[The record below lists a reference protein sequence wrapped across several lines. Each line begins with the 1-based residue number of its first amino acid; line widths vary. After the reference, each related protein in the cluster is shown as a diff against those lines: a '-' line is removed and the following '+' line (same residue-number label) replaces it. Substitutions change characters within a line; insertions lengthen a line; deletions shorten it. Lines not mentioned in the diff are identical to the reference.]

1 MAYDRV
7 SEFGSITLDYSAAAA
22 LTVKFYAWLEG
33 GVIGAATKTLT
44 FPLSATRT
52 QRTLSF
58 EDASPTTPVEGTHF
72 QVEITCTGIF
82 RLFGGKV
89 THRPIPV
96 YVNGAATPSE
106 KWLSPVMSIE
116 GR

>member
-7 SEFGSITLDYSAAAA
+7 SEFGHVMLDYSAAAA
-22 LTVKFYAWLEG
+22 LTCKVYTALEG
-33 GVIGAATKTLT
+33 ATLTLAKTLT

-52 QRTLSF
+52 QRTLSL
-58 EDASPTTPVEGTHF
+58 EDGSPSTPVEGSQF
-72 QVEITCTGIF
+72 QVEITSTGIF
-82 RLFGGKV
+82 RLFGGKI

-106 KWLSPVMSIE
+106 KWLSPIITIE